1 MPEASDRPQD
11 AGRKHTRRGIPSA
24 ATLELLER
32 YRNALRAELSETLED
47 LRPDA
52 ARSKGKPQLAVR
64 LKLWDLALKLARELG
79 SGTDVSPAPTA
90 AVAPSDATRGRAPRL
105 TRRDRARI
113 E

>member
-1 MPEASDRPQD
+1 VPEASDRPQD

-32 YRNALRAELSETLED
+32 YRNALRAELSETIAE
-47 LRPDA
+47 LRPEG
-52 ARSKGKPQLAVR
+52 ARGKPALASR

-79 SGTDVSPAPTA
+79 SGSDVTAPPSQVA
-90 AVAPSDATRGRAPRL
+90 APSDATRGRAPRL

>member
-11 AGRKHTRRGIPSA
+11 AGRRHARRGAPSGE
-24 ATLELLER
+24 TLELLTR
-32 YRNALRAELSETLED
+32 YRQALRDELGETLTE
-47 LRPDA
+47 LRPESA
-52 ARSKGKPQLAVR
+52 KAKPALASR

-79 SGTDVSPAPTA
+79 SGTDAQPPAPSA
-90 AVAPSDATRGRAPRL
+90 APSDATRGTAPRL